1 MSKKI
6 LIVGHGSGITTA
18 RINGHLAEVRE
29 RGIEIIEVQE
39 NCTSLN
45 GVFPEPIDFE
55 FSRIHDIPMPF
66 IPKLKHQQK
75 NHQRPYKFHK

>member
-6 LIVGHGSGITTA
+6 LIVGHGSGIISA
-18 RINGHLAEVRE
+18 SINGHLAEVRE

-66 IPKLKHQQK
+66 IPNQKIRNKYKRKLKF
-75 NHQRPYKFHK
+75 R